1 MSEQM
6 NKVCVNLAQD
16 FTDAQKAQARS
27 NIGAVTAAEV
37 AGRTVYVDWDGT
49 SDKFSDIA
57 AIVAAGNAPVVRYN
71 NYDYVCTD
79 SQDDGRFVF
88 MSSLGEGGVFS
99 YVQFFRG
106 GTPPQV
112 TSVNLALPYHTSSDV
127 GKFLGLVQ
135 GSGSEVVA
143 WVTQSG
149 SGLPA
154 YSSNEAGESLVVNG
168 AGDGVE
174 WSRRIS
180 GVMYNG
186 STGVEMRR
194 LRVNSY
200 NDTNTPGLVAAFP
213 VTGQGVS
220 CGTLMPDPDGVD
232 KVARVIDNPNNPG
245 IGMLAYQDDT
255 AVISPL
261 DKVSITTST
270 NPYQIDAEPGKWYE
284 ILCSQSSAQSWH
296 IYLEANSTVTT
307 DTVHTIVRI
316 GRVDSAVSC
325 SPELVWHD
333 ERGVVHYEQCD
344 LTGTTSYYDFDC
356 LVRNNGYTVSGTPWS
371 FARVR
376 KL

>member
-16 FTDAQKAQARS
+16 FTDAEKAQARN
-27 NIGAVTAAEV
+27 NIGAVAADDV
-37 AGRTVYVDWDGT
+37 TGRTVYVDWDGS

-88 MSSLGEGGVFS
+88 MSSLGEGGVLS
-99 YVQFFRG
+99 YIQFFRG
-106 GTPPQV
+106 GSQPQV
-112 TSVNLALPYHTSSDV
+112 TNVNLALPYHTSSDV
-127 GKFLGLVQ
+127 GKVLGLVQ
-135 GSGSEVVA
+135 GSGSEVVS

-154 YSSNEAGESLVVNG
+154 YSSNESGESLVVNG
-168 AGDGVE
+168 TGDGVE
-174 WSRRIS
+174 WDRRIS
-180 GVMYNG
+180 GVLYNG
-186 STGVEMRR
+186 NTGVEARR
-194 LRVNSY
+194 LRINSY
-200 NDTNTPGLVAAFP
+200 NDPSTPGSVILYP
-213 VTGQGVS
+213 TSGQGAL

-245 IGMLAYQDDT
+245 IGMLAYQNDA
-255 AVISPL
+255 AVIQAL

-296 IYLEANSTVTT
+296 IYLEAASSTAE
-307 DTVHTIVRI
+307 TVHTIVRI
-316 GRVDSAVSC
+316 GKSDASISC

-333 ERGVVHYEQCD
+333 ERGVAHYEACD
-344 LTGTTSYYDFDC
+344 LTGSTSYYDFDC
-356 LVRNNGYTVSGTPWS
+356 LVRRGFQVGGTPWS

-376 KL
+376 RL